1 MRWRT
6 AEFLNSRNTEVFAE
20 YGADEKVR
28 QAYTY
33 GERGIGE
40 RISVDNPNL
49 TNGTRKWG
57 KGNKKMKFYGYEKDN
72 ERLMKLSEV
81 TFDGTLE
88 ELEDLINFLKNVQEE
103 HTKVVKKTDICH
115 SHFRD
120 WSDKWNKEDSDFIVV
135 TRF

>member
-1 MRWRT
+1 
-6 AEFLNSRNTEVFAE
+6 
-20 YGADEKVR
+20 
-28 QAYTY
+28 
-33 GERGIGE
+33 
-40 RISVDNPNL
+40 
-49 TNGTRKWG
+49 
-57 KGNKKMKFYGYEKDN
+57 MKFYGYEKDN

-88 ELEDLINFLKNVQEE
+88 VLDYLIIFLKYVQEE
-103 HTKVVKKTDICH
+103 HSKVVNKRDICH